1 MTLPSEVISNLKR
14 TVDAA
19 CADPKTSIPGTS
31 VVVVGKDGKELFA
44 HATGKRGVTSSEEMT
59 LDTVFWIAS
68 CTKMIAGLACMQLVE
83 QGKLHLDDGEE
94 TEKLLPELR
103 DLKVLQKDG
112 SLVEKKGKI
121 TLRMLLTH
129 TALGIAGFGYTFF
142 NESLRDYSHPIGFDE
157 FSGHIKDICQPLTF
171 QPGEGWQYGVGID
184 FAGLAL
190 ERVTNLSLNDYCHKN
205 IFEPLGL
212 KNISMFPNDGMKKR
226 LANMN
231 QRTHDGKLIGR
242 DHLLRKP
249 LFVESNEVKDVLNSG
264 GAGAFSTPSDY
275 AQIIATLLNDGTSP
289 VTNVQIIKKE
299 TVNQMFTN
307 QIPRFPDFGRQGI
320 AAAKP
325 DLTNPIPDIY
335 PVEGNPPQGWG
346 LTFMLSNG
354 GPTGRS
360 KGTGFWAGLPNCWW
374 WCDREK
380 GVGGIASQPQVATAP
395 PPKRRRTSET
405 RKRKGSCQS
414 ATTAKPTEDET
425 TNNDGFLSS
434 TTPPELG
441 VTFGDF
447 PCGGSMFAIDP
458 AMTFMDEPVPKF
470 EREETKDLPE
480 QVGLLSE
487 ENCTLLD
494 CDSGKGSSL
503 RTLSDISDDKLD
515 DSPRASYEVSN
526 IPYPES
532 TSTEGTVACVNR
544 KRRRRSSSA
553 SVSYGAPPYPAISYA
568 SNLLSSSNNAYLT
581 ESLLRVYH
589 DSFENAL
596 ACWVTERTCP
606 YSAKSDGLLAT
617 NARPDWNRIYHRV
630 IRLDRLA
637 SAIRG
642 RRLTQTE
649 DQKASRALDLAVF
662 SFASQW
668 AQSGQRS
675 RTKYPF
681 HSTSTDG
688 NSGVFDGQE
697 DCPAVGVDF
706 DRTLQITA
714 WHEARN
720 ALQKAGEVESFR
732 VVLAQIIFALTQKPV
747 ETPDRSLDRVA
758 GSVTSEAV
766 ESEDGFEN
774 AQGASALSMD
784 QDMDECADL
793 MSKLNL
799 AIEADGPPVHLESGL
814 RLIHSLRSR
823 MAVCRDARRG
833 RPEPMQG
840 GRQRRSPTMR
850 LEDAD
855 RATVDLLFW
864 LGVMFDTLSA
874 AMHRR
879 PLVVSDEDSD
889 IVLNE
894 SIQMDTSAYQETT
907 PASTTESD
915 GLWDEYLFARQQQ
928 NLEHAPTRWPC
939 SFDEAATSLCDA
951 APVKVLLFRR
961 VCRIQT
967 LLTRNARGTK
977 VEEAIAYSTMTV
989 SRRVFSRATLLLA
1002 DLMEV
1007 VDESELGNEDATEQR
1022 NSSGFIAKFRENNCR
1037 VLSDLASCA
1046 CPRDDASFQQSREFH
1061 FAVNEG
1067 ALLTEPW
1074 TAVLIRAFAKAGV
1087 LLLESETLLPSGLDQ
1102 EDAFRRAD
1110 DCIKALWFLGRKSDM
1125 ALSAAKILGDALKQ
1139 RRKSAQDRHCEESV
1153 PIAQLAEEHHQCHG
1167 RPLRIAVD
1175 EADWRFNNL
1184 TVQQVHAI
1192 RDGVASN
1199 QQAFQGIEKAMF
1211 YRICRLLTL
1220 KIQLIF
1226 VFDGPGRPWK
1236 RGQRGQGPIKYEER
1250 RLLQEMLKYL
1260 GIPYHEAPGEAEAE
1274 CARMQILGMVDA
1286 VWSQDSD
1293 CLMFGCTLWLHD
1305 HRIAKE
1311 KGNTDRSKENTKKN
1325 GKYAQVV
1332 RARDLHERHGLDRE
1346 GLVLFAMLV
1355 GGDYDVQGLPQCG
1368 PSVAMQ
1374 AVKQGLGKSLCACL
1388 SQQDCHVWSAELA
1401 IFLQTTSRGRTIS
1414 VPSTFPD
1421 YKTLQKYYHP
1431 KITADQ
1437 DLLSRSRLNLDY
1449 ERPIQELELL
1459 RLTSERFNIW
1469 GRLYMNW
1476 PLMKT
1481 FERKLTFSPF
1491 MLTSLCRADF
1501 EGPRLGHW
1509 NGDTKVLFDKDHRVE
1524 CEIPEYWLRNAL
1536 PGDVLDP
1543 SQPMPKPPSK
1553 RKRTERDTGETT
1565 PESSRKRKCRPPED
1579 TPSALSRSP
1588 QPHQR
1593 SPRRSSPWKSTR
1605 ANPVDPE
1612 IGSKS
1617 TSTLEILDLTGLS
1630 ESDDEH
1636 MVRTLS
1642 GSRSKGQSAV
1652 VSAKSPT
1659 MGFDYCRPS
1668 DLPSLTAPRSRWEGT
1683 AAFDIS
1689 GQEDEE
1695 LQLALRLSMQD
1706 HQNSQTPAPRR
1717 GKYDDIF
1724 AMREAGRDVPG
1735 WSISAWSGDQM
1746 VHRTPGAATFEA
1758 PSHHVRSARQD
1769 RSNSS
1774 RRGVHANAIGA
1785 DPLEDHPGL
1794 LSPKLLNRASNTLP
1808 SPAEVNNFVTGPKA
1822 PTRTSPNVPP
1832 ADIRAARLGHFKYC
1846 SSASTVPDT
1855 KSTRSHSAAV
1865 PLGTHRSPA
1874 IKIPEDIECVDLTDD

>member
-1 MTLPSEVISNLKR
+1 
-14 TVDAA
+14 
-19 CADPKTSIPGTS
+19 
-31 VVVVGKDGKELFA
+31 
-44 HATGKRGVTSSEEMT
+44 
-59 LDTVFWIAS
+59 
-68 CTKMIAGLACMQLVE
+68 
-83 QGKLHLDDGEE
+83 
-94 TEKLLPELR
+94 
-103 DLKVLQKDG
+103 
-112 SLVEKKGKI
+112 
-121 TLRMLLTH
+121 
-129 TALGIAGFGYTFF
+129 
-142 NESLRDYSHPIGFDE
+142 
-157 FSGHIKDICQPLTF
+157 
-171 QPGEGWQYGVGID
+171 
-184 FAGLAL
+184 
-190 ERVTNLSLNDYCHKN
+190 
-205 IFEPLGL
+205 
-212 KNISMFPNDGMKKR
+212 
-226 LANMN
+226 
-231 QRTHDGKLIGR
+231 
-242 DHLLRKP
+242 
-249 LFVESNEVKDVLNSG
+249 
-264 GAGAFSTPSDY
+264 
-275 AQIIATLLNDGTSP
+275 
-289 VTNVQIIKKE
+289 
-299 TVNQMFTN
+299 
-307 QIPRFPDFGRQGI
+307 
-320 AAAKP
+320 
-325 DLTNPIPDIY
+325 
-335 PVEGNPPQGWG
+335 
-346 LTFMLSNG
+346 
-354 GPTGRS
+354 
-360 KGTGFWAGLPNCWW
+360 
-374 WCDREK
+374 
-380 GVGGIASQPQVATAP
+380 
-395 PPKRRRTSET
+395 
-405 RKRKGSCQS
+405 
-414 ATTAKPTEDET
+414 
-425 TNNDGFLSS
+425 
-434 TTPPELG
+434 
-441 VTFGDF
+441 
-447 PCGGSMFAIDP
+447 MFAIDP

-907 PASTTESD
+907 PASTIESD

-939 SFDEAATSLCDA
+939 SFDEAATCLCDA

-977 VEEAIAYSTMTV
+977 VEEAV
-989 SRRVFSRATLLLA
+989 SAALDVCNHWNSLYAPFVRDCIQHHDRLPARVQSWYVCVTGHWHLATLLLA

-1139 RRKSAQDRHCEESV
+1139 RRKSAQDRVSDMSVFLESQLWHDLDGLNGTFDVDCE
-1153 PIAQLAEEHHQCHG
+1153 L
-1167 RPLRIAVD
+1167 
-1175 EADWRFNNL
+1175 
-1184 TVQQVHAI
+1184 
-1192 RDGVASN
+1192 
-1199 QQAFQGIEKAMF
+1199 
-1211 YRICRLLTL
+1211 
-1220 KIQLIF
+1220 
-1226 VFDGPGRPWK
+1226 
-1236 RGQRGQGPIKYEER
+1236 
-1250 RLLQEMLKYL
+1250 
-1260 GIPYHEAPGEAEAE
+1260 
-1274 CARMQILGMVDA
+1274 
-1286 VWSQDSD
+1286 
-1293 CLMFGCTLWLHD
+1293 
-1305 HRIAKE
+1305 
-1311 KGNTDRSKENTKKN
+1311 
-1325 GKYAQVV
+1325 
-1332 RARDLHERHGLDRE
+1332 
-1346 GLVLFAMLV
+1346 
-1355 GGDYDVQGLPQCG
+1355 
-1368 PSVAMQ
+1368 
-1374 AVKQGLGKSLCACL
+1374 
-1388 SQQDCHVWSAELA
+1388 
-1401 IFLQTTSRGRTIS
+1401 
-1414 VPSTFPD
+1414 
-1421 YKTLQKYYHP
+1421 
-1431 KITADQ
+1431 
-1437 DLLSRSRLNLDY
+1437 
-1449 ERPIQELELL
+1449 
-1459 RLTSERFNIW
+1459 
-1469 GRLYMNW
+1469 
-1476 PLMKT
+1476 
-1481 FERKLTFSPF
+1481 
-1491 MLTSLCRADF
+1491 
-1501 EGPRLGHW
+1501 
-1509 NGDTKVLFDKDHRVE
+1509 
-1524 CEIPEYWLRNAL
+1524 
-1536 PGDVLDP
+1536 
-1543 SQPMPKPPSK
+1543 
-1553 RKRTERDTGETT
+1553 
-1565 PESSRKRKCRPPED
+1565 
-1579 TPSALSRSP
+1579 
-1588 QPHQR
+1588 
-1593 SPRRSSPWKSTR
+1593 
-1605 ANPVDPE
+1605 
-1612 IGSKS
+1612 
-1617 TSTLEILDLTGLS
+1617 
-1630 ESDDEH
+1630 
-1636 MVRTLS
+1636 
-1642 GSRSKGQSAV
+1642 
-1652 VSAKSPT
+1652 
-1659 MGFDYCRPS
+1659 
-1668 DLPSLTAPRSRWEGT
+1668 
-1683 AAFDIS
+1683 
-1689 GQEDEE
+1689 
-1695 LQLALRLSMQD
+1695 
-1706 HQNSQTPAPRR
+1706 
-1717 GKYDDIF
+1717 
-1724 AMREAGRDVPG
+1724 
-1735 WSISAWSGDQM
+1735 
-1746 VHRTPGAATFEA
+1746 
-1758 PSHHVRSARQD
+1758 
-1769 RSNSS
+1769 
-1774 RRGVHANAIGA
+1774 
-1785 DPLEDHPGL
+1785 
-1794 LSPKLLNRASNTLP
+1794 
-1808 SPAEVNNFVTGPKA
+1808 
-1822 PTRTSPNVPP
+1822 
-1832 ADIRAARLGHFKYC
+1832 
-1846 SSASTVPDT
+1846 
-1855 KSTRSHSAAV
+1855 
-1865 PLGTHRSPA
+1865 
-1874 IKIPEDIECVDLTDD
+1874 